1 MRDYISGR
9 RQVSFPPVKLLVI
22 VSLFA
27 VIFENVFH
35 LENEVMPLHF
45 DIPEIDNIIKWFND
59 NKSWGTL
66 ITNSVFILPTWIV
79 FRFAPRYPRHSLPE
93 GFFLQVFLSVQ
104 ELILGFIGYL
114 NGNVENILIPIY
126 MIVTYRQLFGYGWWG
141 TLWRCI
147 VTYLTFL
154 MLILPP
160 MLVAFRLSA
169 DDRKDTVMLAGPI
182 LLAITATLTAIML
195 FVTYYISRRKEKKI
209 KDETDTDTR

>member
-1 MRDYISGR
+1 
-9 RQVSFPPVKLLVI
+9 
-22 VSLFA
+22 
-27 VIFENVFH
+27 
-35 LENEVMPLHF
+35 
-45 DIPEIDNIIKWFND
+45 
-59 NKSWGTL
+59 
-66 ITNSVFILPTWIV
+66 
-79 FRFAPRYPRHSLPE
+79 
-93 GFFLQVFLSVQ
+93 
-104 ELILGFIGYL
+104 
-114 NGNVENILIPIY
+114 